1 MEKIKVFKMI
11 NGEELIAEVFN
22 NYDRHIELKSPAQIV
37 MQQTKDGVG
46 VALAPY
52 MPYATGNIEL
62 HRHAIASSGTPDV
75 KMENEYNRLFGSG
88 IEIAPASALAGLQ
101 MP

>member
-11 NGEELIAEVFN
+11 NGEELIGEIFN
-22 NYDRHIELKSPAQIV
+22 NFADYIELKAPAQIV

-46 VALAPY
+46 VAMAPY

-62 HRHAIASSGTPDV
+62 HKHAIASSGIPDV
-75 KMENEYNRLFGSG
+75 KMENEYSRLFGSG
-88 IEIAPASALAGLQ
+88 IQIVSSNTPANIIV
-101 MP
+101 

>member
-1 MEKIKVFKMI
+1 MDKIKVFKLI

-22 NYDRHIELKSPAQIV
+22 HYDRHIELKAPAQIV
-37 MQQTKDGVG
+37 MQQTKEGVG
-46 VALAPY
+46 VAMAPY
-52 MPYATGNIEL
+52 MPYVNGNIEL
-62 HRHAIASSGTPDV
+62 HRHAIASSGVPDV